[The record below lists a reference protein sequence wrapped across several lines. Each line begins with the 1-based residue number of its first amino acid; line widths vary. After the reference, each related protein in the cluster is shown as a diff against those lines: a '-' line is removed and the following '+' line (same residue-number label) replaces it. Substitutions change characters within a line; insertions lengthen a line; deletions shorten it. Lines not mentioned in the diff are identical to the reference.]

1 MPQEEKTTR
10 SRRPVSTAVLLLI
23 IAAAMAGVA
32 LLVVRMMHYSASTTI
47 RSSEPQQ
54 ETAAPSAPAT
64 VEELTAAPQPAE
76 PAQPGEE
83 TPPSEPAPAPEEQ
96 PSEEPP
102 AEEPPAAEPAE
113 KTYTYAAETDD
124 TRTLDLELYSA
135 GAILIDAETNTVI
148 CEKDPDA
155 KIYPASMTKILT
167 ALVACEQIDDLD
179 DTFRMTQA
187 IIDPI
192 YLADLTMAGFVDG
205 EDVPLRELIYGAI
218 LPSGAEATEAL
229 AIYVAGSEAAYAELM
244 NEKAQELGLTTAH
257 FADASG
263 LHNEQHYCTIRDM
276 AVILQAALDNELCR
290 AVLSAARYITPPT
303 NKHPDGVEMI
313 NKFLVRAEG
322 QELHGAQ
329 ILAAKTGYTA
339 QAGNCCASYGVSPK
353 GRKCIC
359 VTANAWTSWY
369 TVYDHVALYSQYAD

>member
-47 RSSEPQQ
+47 QSSAPQQ
-54 ETAAPSAPAT
+54 ETVTPSAPPAEP
-64 VEELTAAPQPAE
+64 EEPAVQPAE
-76 PAQPGEE
+76 PAQPVEE
-83 TPPSEPAPAPEEQ
+83 TPPSEPAAEEQ
-96 PSEEPP
+96 PSEEVPV
-102 AEEPPAAEPAE
+102 EEPPAAEPAE
-113 KTYTYAAETDD
+113 KTYAYAAETDD

-167 ALVACEQIDDLD
+167 ALVACEQIEDLD

-192 YLADLTMAGFVDG
+192 FLADATMAGFVDG

-229 AIYVAGSEAAYAELM
+229 AIYVAGSEEAYAELM

-257 FADASG
+257 FVDASG

-276 AVILQAALDNELCR
+276 AVILQAALDNDLCR
-290 AVLSAARYITPPT
+290 EVLSTARYTTPPT

>member
-10 SRRPVSTAVLLLI
+10 SRRPVSTAALLLI

-32 LLVVRMMHYSASTTI
+32 LLVVRMMHYSARTTI
-47 RSSEPQQ
+47 QSSEPQQ
-54 ETAAPSAPAT
+54 ETVTPSTPAAAEEPAS
-64 VEELTAAPQPAE
+64 PQPAE
-76 PAQPGEE
+76 PAQPSEE
-83 TPPSEPAPAPEEQ
+83 PLPSEPAPEEQ
-96 PSEEPP
+96 PSEEQPS
-102 AEEPPAAEPAE
+102 EEPPAAKPAE
-113 KTYTYAAETDD
+113 KTYAYAAETDD

-148 CEKDPDA
+148 CEKNPDA

-167 ALVACEQIDDLD
+167 ALVACEQIEDLD

-192 YLADLTMAGFVDG
+192 FLADATMAGFVDG

-244 NEKAQELGLTTAH
+244 NEKAQALGLTTAH
-257 FADASG
+257 FVDASG

-290 AVLSAARYITPPT
+290 AVLCAARYTTPPT

-353 GRKCIC
+353 GRRCIC

>member
-1 MPQEEKTTR
+1 MPQEEKTTH

-32 LLVVRMMHYSASTTI
+32 LLVVRMMHYSARTTI
-47 RSSEPQQ
+47 QSSEPQQ
-54 ETAAPSAPAT
+54 ETVTPSTPAAA
-64 VEELTAAPQPAE
+64 EEPAAPQPAE

-83 TPPSEPAPAPEEQ
+83 PLPSEPAPEEQ
-96 PSEEPP
+96 PPEEPP
-102 AEEPPAAEPAE
+102 AEEPPAAKPAE

-148 CEKDPDA
+148 CEKNPDA

-167 ALVACEQIDDLD
+167 ALVACEQIEDLD

-192 YLADLTMAGFVDG
+192 FLADATMAGFVDG

-229 AIYVAGSEAAYAELM
+229 AIYIAGSEEAYAELM
-244 NEKAQELGLTTAH
+244 NEKAQALGLTTAH
-257 FADASG
+257 FVDASG
-263 LHNEQHYCTIRDM
+263 LHNDEHYCTIRDM
-276 AVILQAALDNELCR
+276 AVILQAALDNDLCR
-290 AVLSAARYITPPT
+290 EVLSTARYTTPPT
-303 NKHPDGVEMI
+303 NKHPDGVEMF
-313 NKFLVRAEG
+313 NKFLVRAQG
-322 QELHGAQ
+322 QELNGAQ
-329 ILAAKTGYTA
+329 IIAAKTGYTA

>member
-10 SRRPVSTAVLLLI
+10 SRRPVSTALLLLL
-23 IAAAMAGVA
+23 IAAAMAGVVF
-32 LLVVRMMHYSASTTI
+32 LVVRMMHYSASTTI
-47 RSSEPQQ
+47 QPSSVLEEPVTQ
-54 ETAAPSAPAT
+54 EEPAPSAPEA
-64 VEELTAAPQPAE
+64 PAE
-76 PAQPGEE
+76 DA
-83 TPPSEPAPAPEEQ
+83 Q
-96 PSEEPP
+96 PSEEVPTEETL
-102 AEEPPAAEPAE
+102 AEEPSAEAPSDESQPPESGE
-113 KTYTYAAETDD
+113 KTDPYAAETDE
-124 TRTLDLELYSA
+124 TRTLDLEVYSS

-276 AVILQAALDNELCR
+276 AVILQAALDNDLCR
-290 AVLSAARYITPPT
+290 AVLSTARYTTPPT

-339 QAGNCCASYGVSPK
+339 QAGNCCASYGVSPE
-353 GRKCIC
+353 GRRCIC

>member
-32 LLVVRMMHYSASTTI
+32 LLVVRMMHYSARTTI
-47 RSSEPQQ
+47 QSSEPQQ
-54 ETAAPSAPAT
+54 ETVTPSTPAAAEEPAS
-64 VEELTAAPQPAE
+64 PQPAE

-83 TPPSEPAPAPEEQ
+83 TPPSEPAPEEQ
-96 PSEEPP
+96 PPEEPP

-148 CEKDPDA
+148 CEKNPDA

-167 ALVACEQIDDLD
+167 ALVACEQIEDLD

-192 YLADLTMAGFVDG
+192 FLADATMAGFVDG

-244 NEKAQELGLTTAH
+244 NEKAQALGLSTAH

-290 AVLSAARYITPPT
+290 AVLSAARYTTPPT

-339 QAGNCCASYGVSPK
+339 QAGNCCASYGVSPE
-353 GRKCIC
+353 GRRCIC

>member
-54 ETAAPSAPAT
+54 ETVTPSTSAAA
-64 VEELTAAPQPAE
+64 EEPAAPQPAE

-83 TPPSEPAPAPEEQ
+83 PLPSEPAPEEQ

-113 KTYTYAAETDD
+113 KTYAYAAETDD

-148 CEKDPDA
+148 CEKNPDA

-167 ALVACEQIDDLD
+167 ALVACEQIEDLD

-192 YLADLTMAGFVDG
+192 FLADATMAGFVDG

-290 AVLSAARYITPPT
+290 AVLSAARYTTPPT

-339 QAGNCCASYGVSPK
+339 QAGNCCASYGVSPE
-353 GRKCIC
+353 GRRCIC

>member
-32 LLVVRMMHYSASTTI
+32 LLVVRMMHYSARTTI
-47 RSSEPQQ
+47 QSSEPQQ
-54 ETAAPSAPAT
+54 ETVTPSTSAAA
-64 VEELTAAPQPAE
+64 EEPAAPQPAE
-76 PAQPGEE
+76 PAQSGEE
-83 TPPSEPAPAPEEQ
+83 TPPSEPAPEEQ
-96 PSEEPP
+96 PSGEPP

-148 CEKDPDA
+148 CEKNPDA

-167 ALVACEQIDDLD
+167 ALVACEQIEDLD

-192 YLADLTMAGFVDG
+192 FLADATMAGFVDG

-244 NEKAQELGLTTAH
+244 NEKAQELGLSTAH

-290 AVLSAARYITPPT
+290 AVLSAARYTTPPT

-339 QAGNCCASYGVSPK
+339 QAGNCCASYGVSPE
-353 GRKCIC
+353 GRRCIC

>member
-32 LLVVRMMHYSASTTI
+32 LLVVRMMHYSARTTI
-47 RSSEPQQ
+47 QSSEPQQ
-54 ETAAPSAPAT
+54 ETVTPSTPAAAEEPAS
-64 VEELTAAPQPAE
+64 PQPAE

-83 TPPSEPAPAPEEQ
+83 TPPSEPAPEEQ
-96 PSEEPP
+96 PPEEPP

-124 TRTLDLELYSA
+124 TRTLDLEVYSS

-229 AIYVAGSEAAYAELM
+229 AIYITGSEEAFAELM

-257 FADASG
+257 FVDASG
-263 LHNEQHYCTIRDM
+263 LHNEDHYCTIRDM
-276 AVILQAALDNELCR
+276 AVILQAALDNDLCR
-290 AVLSAARYITPPT
+290 EVLSTARYTTPPT
-303 NKHPDGVEMI
+303 NKHPDGVEMY
-313 NKFLVRAEG
+313 NKFLVRAQG
-322 QELHGAQ
+322 QELNGAQ
-329 ILAAKTGYTA
+329 IIAAKTGYTA

>member
-32 LLVVRMMHYSASTTI
+32 LLVVRMMHYSARTTI
-47 RSSEPQQ
+47 QSSEPQQ
-54 ETAAPSAPAT
+54 ETVTPSTPAAAEEPAS
-64 VEELTAAPQPAE
+64 PQPAE

-83 TPPSEPAPAPEEQ
+83 TPPSEPAPEEQ
-96 PSEEPP
+96 PPEEPP

-148 CEKDPDA
+148 CEKNPDA

-167 ALVACEQIDDLD
+167 ALVACEQIEDLD

-192 YLADLTMAGFVDG
+192 FLADATMAGFVDG

-229 AIYVAGSEAAYAELM
+229 AIYIAGSEEAFAELM
-244 NEKAQELGLTTAH
+244 NEKAQALGLTTAH
-257 FADASG
+257 FVDASG
-263 LHNEQHYCTIRDM
+263 LHNDEHYCTIRDM
-276 AVILQAALDNELCR
+276 AVILQAALDNDLCR
-290 AVLSAARYITPPT
+290 EVLSTARYTTPPT
-303 NKHPDGVEMI
+303 NKHPDGVEMF
-313 NKFLVRAEG
+313 NKFLVRAQG
-322 QELHGAQ
+322 QELNGAQ
-329 ILAAKTGYTA
+329 IIAAKTGYTA

>member
-32 LLVVRMMHYSASTTI
+32 LLVVRMMHYSARTTI
-47 RSSEPQQ
+47 QSSEPQQ
-54 ETAAPSAPAT
+54 ETVTPSTPAAAEEPAS
-64 VEELTAAPQPAE
+64 PQPAE

-83 TPPSEPAPAPEEQ
+83 TPPSEPAPEEQ
-96 PSEEPP
+96 PPEEPP

-113 KTYTYAAETDD
+113 KTYTYAAETDE

-148 CEKDPDA
+148 CEKNPDA

-167 ALVACEQIDDLD
+167 ALVACEQIEDLD

-192 YLADLTMAGFVDG
+192 FLADATMAGFVDG

-229 AIYVAGSEAAYAELM
+229 AIYIAGSEEAFAELM
-244 NEKAQELGLTTAH
+244 NEKAQALGLTTAH
-257 FADASG
+257 FVDASG
-263 LHNEQHYCTIRDM
+263 LHNDEHYCTIRDM
-276 AVILQAALDNELCR
+276 AVILQAALDNDLCR
-290 AVLSAARYITPPT
+290 EVLSTARYTTPPT
-303 NKHPDGVEMI
+303 NKHPDGVEMF
-313 NKFLVRAEG
+313 NKFLVRAQG
-322 QELHGAQ
+322 QELNGAQ
-329 ILAAKTGYTA
+329 IIAAKTGYTA

>member
-32 LLVVRMMHYSASTTI
+32 LLVVRMMHYSARTTI
-47 RSSEPQQ
+47 QSSEPQQ
-54 ETAAPSAPAT
+54 ETVTPSTPAAAEEPAS
-64 VEELTAAPQPAE
+64 PQPAE

-83 TPPSEPAPAPEEQ
+83 PLPSEPAPEEQ

-167 ALVACEQIDDLD
+167 ALVACEQIEDLD

-192 YLADLTMAGFVDG
+192 FLADATMAGFVDG

-257 FADASG
+257 FVDASG

-276 AVILQAALDNELCR
+276 AVILQAALDNDLCR
-290 AVLSAARYITPPT
+290 AVLSTARYTTPPT

-339 QAGNCCASYGVSPK
+339 QAGNCCASYGVSPE
-353 GRKCIC
+353 GRRCIC

>member
-47 RSSEPQQ
+47 QSSAPQQ
-54 ETAAPSAPAT
+54 ETIAPPAPSAEPEGPAQ
-64 VEELTAAPQPAE
+64 PQPAE
-76 PAQPGEE
+76 PARPVEEPQPV
-83 TPPSEPAPAPEEQ
+83 EPTQEDQ
-96 PSEEPP
+96 PSEEEPV
-102 AEEPPAAEPAE
+102 EEPPAAEPAE
-113 KTYTYAAETDD
+113 KTYAYAAETDD

-167 ALVACEQIDDLD
+167 ALVACEQIEDLD

-192 YLADLTMAGFVDG
+192 FLADATMAGFVDG

-257 FADASG
+257 FVDASG
-263 LHNEQHYCTIRDM
+263 LHNEQHYCTVRDM
-276 AVILQAALDNELCR
+276 AVILQAALDNDLCR
-290 AVLSAARYITPPT
+290 EVLSTARYTTPPT

-339 QAGNCCASYGVSPK
+339 QAGNCCASYGVSPE

>member
-1 MPQEEKTTR
+1 MPQEEKTAR
-10 SRRPVSTAVLLLI
+10 SRHPVSTALLLLLI
-23 IAAAMAGVA
+23 LAVMAGVVF
-32 LLVVRMMHYSASTTI
+32 LVMRMMHYSASTTI
-47 RSSEPQQ
+47 Q
-54 ETAAPSAPAT
+54 PSAQ
-64 VEELTAAPQPAE
+64 EEVAAQPTAPTPEAPAE
-76 PAQPGEE
+76 DTQPTEDI
-83 TPPSEPAPAPEEQ
+83 
-96 PSEEPP
+96 P
-102 AEEPPAAEPAE
+102 AEEPPVEKPPAEELPAEEPPVKSGE
-113 KTYTYAAETDD
+113 KTYAYAAETDE

-135 GAILIDAETNTVI
+135 GAILIDVETNTVI

-229 AIYVAGSEAAYAELM
+229 AIYIAGSEEAFAELM

-257 FADASG
+257 FVDASG
-263 LHNEQHYCTIRDM
+263 LHNEDHYCTIRDI
-276 AVILQAALDNELCR
+276 AVILLAALDNDLCR
-290 AVLSAARYITPPT
+290 EVLSTARYTTPPT
-303 NKHPDGVEMI
+303 NKHPDGVEMY

-322 QELHGAQ
+322 QELSGAQ

-339 QAGNCCASYGVSPK
+339 QAGNCCASYGISPK

>member
-32 LLVVRMMHYSASTTI
+32 LLVVRMMHYSARTTI
-47 RSSEPQQ
+47 QSSEPQQ
-54 ETAAPSAPAT
+54 ETVTPSTPAAAEEPAS
-64 VEELTAAPQPAE
+64 PQPAE
-76 PAQPGEE
+76 PAQPSEE
-83 TPPSEPAPAPEEQ
+83 PLPSEPAPEEQ

-148 CEKDPDA
+148 CEKNPDA

-167 ALVACEQIDDLD
+167 ALVACEQIEDLD

-192 YLADLTMAGFVDG
+192 FLADATMAGFVDG

-276 AVILQAALDNELCR
+276 AVILQAALDNDLCR
-290 AVLSAARYITPPT
+290 AVLSAARYTTPPT

-353 GRKCIC
+353 GRRCIC